1 MSLFLICILNN
12 SLIEILLTYQIFD
25 KCISPRVSCPGEI
38 CYWRSMFGTLNEKL
52 EKIVNSIK
60 GKAII
65 SEADADLTMR
75 EIRIALLEADVALSV
90 VKDFINNI
98 KNNIIGKEVLKS
110 IKPDQMI
117 IKLVQ
122 DELINILGSNNEPLK
137 IEKNG
142 LTKILF
148 CGLQGSGKTTTI
160 AKLANHIQKES
171 KKKILLVSADI
182 YRPAAQEQLKILG
195 RQVGVEFYDHGN
207 SKSVE
212 MITNDSLIYAQKNLY
227 DIILFDTAGR
237 QVIDEDM
244 MQELKLI
251 FKKLNPQET
260 ILVADSLTGQDA
272 ANVAK
277 IFNETIKITG
287 SILTRVDGD
296 GRGGAALS
304 IKSIT
309 GSILTRIDG
318 DGRGGAALSIKS
330 ITGAPIKFIGTGEKI
345 EQLEIF
351 YPDRIANRILGM
363 GDIISLVEKASENVD
378 QKEMEILAKKISK
391 GKFDLED
398 FAKQLKQ
405 MGSMGGVS
413 GIMSMLPGISKAQ
426 KLMAEN
432 KISDDIINHQIAIIN
447 SMTKKERLNSDLIKA
462 SRKIRISNGS
472 GTRVQDVNKLL
483 KQFLQSQKMMK
494 KMKSMGKSGFPNDF
508 MQKLQGRPPTNL
520 N

>member
-1 MSLFLICILNN
+1 
-12 SLIEILLTYQIFD
+12 
-25 KCISPRVSCPGEI
+25 
-38 CYWRSMFGTLNEKL
+38 MFGTLNERL
-52 EKIVNSIK
+52 EKIVSSIR
-60 GKAII
+60 GKAMI
-65 SEADADLTMR
+65 SESDLDLSMR
-75 EIRIALLEADVALSV
+75 EIRIALLEADVALQV
-90 VKDFINNI
+90 VKDFINNV
-98 KNNIIGKEVLKS
+98 KLNIVGKEVLKS

-122 DELINILGSNNEPLK
+122 DELIRILGENNEPLK

-148 CGLQGSGKTTTI
+148 CGLQGSGKTTSI

-171 KKKILLVSADI
+171 KKKILFVSADI
-182 YRPAAQEQLKILG
+182 YRPAAQEQLKVLSQ
-195 RQVGVEFYDHGN
+195 QVGVNFFDHTN
-207 SKSVE
+207 SGSVE
-212 MITNDSLIYAQKNLY
+212 NITSDSLSYAKKNLI

-237 QVIDEDM
+237 QVIDEAM
-244 MQELKLI
+244 MQELRLI
-251 FKKLNPQET
+251 HKQLVPQET

-272 ANVAK
+272 ANIAK
-277 IFNETIKITG
+277 SFNET
-287 SILTRVDGD
+287 V
-296 GRGGAALS
+296 
-304 IKSIT
+304 SIT

-345 EQLEIF
+345 EQLEAF
-351 YPDRIANRILGM
+351 YPERIANRILGM
-363 GDIISLVEKASENVD
+363 GDIVSLVEKAAENID
-378 QKEMEILAKKISK
+378 EKEMASLAKKMSK
-391 GKFDLED
+391 GAFDLED

-405 MGSMGGVS
+405 MGKMGGIS

-432 KISDDIINHQIAIIN
+432 KISDDVINHQIAIIN
-447 SMTKKERLNSDLIKA
+447 SMTKKERANPDLIKA
-462 SRKIRISNGS
+462 SRKIRISKGS

-494 KMKSMGKSGFPNDF
+494 KMKSMGKGGLPSDF
-508 MQKLQGRPPTNL
+508 MQKLQGKLPTNF